1 MEAVM
6 SDPASNAQ
14 KPRNPRTISD
24 LSEIPSVESY
34 LRRIGA
40 EPRSMARA
48 VIRVSEGR
56 YHRDV
61 ASITMDKASGAIQV
75 KALAGDDPAE
85 YEPTETEQQAIAL
98 DVGKFDWP
106 MLSPLHRV
114 VNPPPAV
121 TGANPDDVFEFRDEK
136 GGLVMLQVRKE
147 HQNGKSYLPFT
158 YWSDHQWRSVEPDG
172 LLPLWGLDQLA
183 LHSVAFLHE
192 GAKAARSMRRMI
204 EAKTPTEK
212 ARLAQHPWGI
222 ELSYAAHLGWIGGA
236 LSPHRTDWA
245 VLKRSGVT
253 RVVVVADADVQGQTA
268 VPLISKLLRPY
279 GIIVEVIRFDARF
292 PVGFD
297 LADPFPATMF
307 AASGSG
313 QSSYMG
319 PTYKDC
325 LQPATWAT
333 QIVPV
338 PAAKGQPASKS
349 IRIRPEFA
357 QGWWIVANE
366 GRPLFVGAHD
376 RSRLYAEE
384 GFNTLSR
391 VFSDV
396 DRTSTYF
403 KYQAYASQVSGIAY
417 EPGDQQGSIIVDGVR
432 CVNMWVAPHIRPKPG
447 DPQPLFDF
455 FLHLFPDKK
464 DRMAVMLWC
473 ATLIAR
479 PRVRMKYGLLMASV
493 AQGVGKTT
501 FCEIMRVMVGE
512 RNCSAPSVKDVV
524 ESQFNSWI
532 VRKRLVFVNE
542 IYEGSSSKAYQK
554 LKSFI
559 TDQTLEANE
568 KMIKTYSIKNWAHFI
583 LCSNA
588 EVPLWVEESD
598 RRFLVPKVTEQKKP
612 QAYWEALY
620 QWLASGGY
628 SIVAQW
634 AEDYVQQHGGVKAS
648 DEAPITSR
656 KLEMIEDSRSAEERA
671 ALDLAATVLAQY
683 AVDGTRAVL
692 VVNEVVDWL
701 TATFRL
707 KYALKPMLVRRWFR
721 QAGLSISTARLKVEG
736 RATYVAATFPIDG
749 KGWPEI
755 SGHRVR
761 PGTEDSA

>member
-1 MEAVM
+1 
-6 SDPASNAQ
+6 
-14 KPRNPRTISD
+14 
-24 LSEIPSVESY
+24 
-34 LRRIGA
+34 
-40 EPRSMARA
+40 MARA
-48 VIRVSEGR
+48 VIRASEGR

-61 ASITMDKASGAIQV
+61 ASITMDKESGAIQL
-75 KALAGDDPAE
+75 KALAGDDPVE
-85 YEPTETEQQAIAL
+85 FEPTETEQQAITL

-106 MLSPLHRV
+106 VLAPLHRI
-114 VNPPPAV
+114 VNPSPAV
-121 TGANPDDVFEFRDEK
+121 REANPEDIFEFRDEK
-136 GGLVMLQVRKE
+136 GGLVMLQAQKE
-147 HQNGKSYLPFT
+147 DQNGKSYLPFT

-192 GAKAARSMRRMI
+192 GAKAARSMLRMI
-204 EAKTPTEK
+204 KAKTPTEK
-212 ARLAQHPWGI
+212 PRLAQHPWGI

-245 VLKRSGVT
+245 ALKRSGVT

-268 VPLISKLLRPY
+268 VPLISKLLCPY

-307 AASGSG
+307 ATSASG

-403 KYQAYASQVSGIAY
+403 KHQAFASQVSGIAY

-447 DPQPLFDF
+447 DPQPLLDF
-455 FLHLFPDKK
+455 FVHLFPDDK

-501 FCEIMRVMVGE
+501 FCEIMRIMVGE

-532 VRKRLVFVNE
+532 VRKRMVFVNE

-588 EVPLWVEESD
+588 EVPLWVAESD

-612 QAYWEALY
+612 QAYWETLY

-628 SIVAQW
+628 SIIAQW
-634 AEDYVQQHGGVKAS
+634 ADDYVQKHGGVKAS

-683 AVDGTRAVL
+683 AVDGSRAML
-692 VVNEVVDWL
+692 VINEVVDWL
-701 TATFRL
+701 TTTFRL

-721 QAGLSISTARLKVEG
+721 QAGLSISSSRLKIEG
-736 RATYVAATFPIDG
+736 RATFVAATFPLDG

-755 SGHRVR
+755 SSHHVR
-761 PGTEDSA
+761 PGSADSL